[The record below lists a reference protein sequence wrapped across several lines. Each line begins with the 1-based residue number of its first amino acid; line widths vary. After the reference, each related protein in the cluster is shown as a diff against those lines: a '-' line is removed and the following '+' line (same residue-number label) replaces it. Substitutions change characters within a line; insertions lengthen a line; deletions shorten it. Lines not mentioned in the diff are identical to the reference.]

1 MERRF
6 GKYAI
11 KNLMLYIIALYVLG
25 IIINIWTP
33 LVYDTY
39 LALDAQKIL
48 QGQVWR
54 IVTFII
60 QPPSNTNI
68 IFLIFVLYFYY
79 MIGTVLENI
88 WGAFRFNLYFFTGI
102 IFHVIAAFIIY
113 FAFGINYHMST
124 YYINLALFMA
134 FAMEQPDMEVL
145 LFFVLPIKIKWM
157 GILDGILFVFT
168 IIGGFT
174 SLFLSPYTIYRL
186 AVKGIVLSPVSATAA
201 LVSMINFILFAV
213 LFKIGKPK
221 NSTQKNFN
229 KSYKTAKKAEKKRK
243 VSYNERVY
251 NANSERSTWQSANKP
266 YIKPVT
272 GTKHRCAV
280 CGRTELDGDDLTFRF
295 CSKCKGGLEYC
306 QDHLYTHIHV
316 TDDKNNA
323 DGNVININK

>member
-88 WGAFRFNLYFFTGI
+88 WGLSDLI
-102 IFHVIAAFIIY
+102 CI
-113 FAFGINYHMST
+113 
-124 YYINLALFMA
+124 
-134 FAMEQPDMEVL
+134 
-145 LFFVLPIKIKWM
+145 
-157 GILDGILFVFT
+157 
-168 IIGGFT
+168 
-174 SLFLSPYTIYRL
+174 SL
-186 AVKGIVLSPVSATAA
+186 
-201 LVSMINFILFAV
+201 
-213 LFKIGKPK
+213 
-221 NSTQKNFN
+221 Q
-229 KSYKTAKKAEKKRK
+229 E
-243 VSYNERVY
+243 
-251 NANSERSTWQSANKP
+251 
-266 YIKPVT
+266 
-272 GTKHRCAV
+272 
-280 CGRTELDGDDLTFRF
+280 
-295 CSKCKGGLEYC
+295 
-306 QDHLYTHIHV
+306 
-316 TDDKNNA
+316 
-323 DGNVININK
+323 

>member
-124 YYINLALFMA
+124 YYINLALLWHLPWNSRIWRCCCSLYF
-134 FAMEQPDMEVL
+134 L
-145 LFFVLPIKIKWM
+145 L
-157 GILDGILFVFT
+157 
-168 IIGGFT
+168 
-174 SLFLSPYTIYRL
+174 R
-186 AVKGIVLSPVSATAA
+186 
-201 LVSMINFILFAV
+201 
-213 LFKIGKPK
+213 
-221 NSTQKNFN
+221 
-229 KSYKTAKKAEKKRK
+229 
-243 VSYNERVY
+243 
-251 NANSERSTWQSANKP
+251 
-266 YIKPVT
+266 
-272 GTKHRCAV
+272 
-280 CGRTELDGDDLTFRF
+280 
-295 CSKCKGGLEYC
+295 
-306 QDHLYTHIHV
+306 
-316 TDDKNNA
+316 
-323 DGNVININK
+323 

>member
-1 MERRF
+1 MNWINKMERRF

-124 YYINLALFMA
+124 YYINLALF
-134 FAMEQPDMEVL
+134 
-145 LFFVLPIKIKWM
+145 KYNN
-157 GILDGILFVFT
+157 
-168 IIGGFT
+168 II
-174 SLFLSPYTIYRL
+174 P
-186 AVKGIVLSPVSATAA
+186 
-201 LVSMINFILFAV
+201 
-213 LFKIGKPK
+213 
-221 NSTQKNFN
+221 
-229 KSYKTAKKAEKKRK
+229 
-243 VSYNERVY
+243 
-251 NANSERSTWQSANKP
+251 
-266 YIKPVT
+266 
-272 GTKHRCAV
+272 
-280 CGRTELDGDDLTFRF
+280 
-295 CSKCKGGLEYC
+295 
-306 QDHLYTHIHV
+306 
-316 TDDKNNA
+316 
-323 DGNVININK
+323 